1 MIEPTRRTPAGRGE
15 GALHA
20 MKDRV
25 TRRYGVV
32 LVLAAASIIFQ
43 MAADGAGPERWITI
57 VLQAMTLVAAVRA
70 AQTRKRGVLVAS
82 WVALAIAVISLVV
95 LIVEGEIPEGPAA
108 IVSGLLVGVAPAVLV
123 GGLVRDFRGE
133 GTVTTRTLAGV
144 LAIYLLI
151 GMFFAFVY
159 GAVEAID
166 GGDLFVQITNAT
178 PADRLYFSFV
188 TMCTVGY
195 GDLTLG
201 GNFPRTLAVL
211 EMLFGQIYLVTVVAL
226 IVSNLGHRRQPS

>member
-1 MIEPTRRTPAGRGE
+1 
-15 GALHA
+15 

-32 LVLAAASIIFQ
+32 LVLVAASIVFQ
-43 MAADGAGPERWITI
+43 MAADGPGWERWITV
-57 VLQAMTLVAAVRA
+57 VLQALTLVAAMRA

-82 WVALAIAVISLVV
+82 WVATLIAAASLVV
-95 LIVEGEIPEGPAA
+95 LLVDGQIPEAPAA
-108 IVSGLLVGVAPAVLV
+108 IVSGLLVAVAPTVLV
-123 GGLVRDFRGE
+123 GGLIRDFRGE

-159 GAVEAID
+159 GAVESID
-166 GGDLFVQITNAT
+166 GGDLFVQLTNAT